1 MGCVLT
7 AVQQETIMHKVV
19 LTAVALAALSVSAV
33 AQQGGMSGQSQTG
46 QQMQPQSRAL
56 PDSSQ
61 ALADYRI
68 SPQQLS
74 SSQVRAIQ
82 QALEERGDSSVRVNG
97 EWGPDTEAAV
107 KNFQK
112 SENMTSQS
120 GELDFPTILALGLD
134 PLSFGLAG
142 AGETTRQAPREDA
155 AQQRM
160 PRMPEQNAPHSGGGQ
175 VR

>member
-1 MGCVLT
+1 MHKAVLT
-7 AVQQETIMHKVV
+7 A
-19 LTAVALAALSVSAV
+19 AVLAALSVSAV

-46 QQMQPQSRAL
+46 QQMQPQSGVL
-56 PDSSQ
+56 TDSSQ
-61 ALADYRI
+61 ALAGYRI

-82 QALEERGDSSVRVNG
+82 QALEERGDSSVRING

-112 SENMTSQS
+112 SENMISQT

-142 AGETTRQAPREDA
+142 AGETTGQAPREGA

-160 PRMPEQNAPHSGGGQ
+160 LGTPEQAMPQSDGRQ
-175 VR
+175 VK

>member
-1 MGCVLT
+1 MHKAVLT
-7 AVQQETIMHKVV
+7 A
-19 LTAVALAALSVSAV
+19 AALAALSVSAV
-33 AQQGGMSGQSQTG
+33 AQQGGMSGQTG

-61 ALADYRI
+61 ALAGYRI

-82 QALEERGDSSVRVNG
+82 QALEDRGDSSVRVNG
-97 EWGPDTEAAV
+97 EWGPDTEAAL

-112 SENMTSQS
+112 SENMISQT
-120 GELDFPTILALGLD
+120 GELDFPTLLALGLD
-134 PLSFGLAG
+134 PLSFGLG
-142 AGETTRQAPREDA
+142 ASETTGQAPRGDA
-155 AQQRM
+155 LQQRM
-160 PRMPEQNAPHSGGGQ
+160 PGTLEQTLRPSNGGH

>member
-1 MGCVLT
+1 MHKAVLT
-7 AVQQETIMHKVV
+7 A
-19 LTAVALAALSVSAV
+19 AALAALSVSAV
-33 AQQGGMSGQSQTG
+33 AQEGATSGQSQTG
-46 QQMQPQSRAL
+46 HEMQPQSRTL

-61 ALADYRI
+61 ALAGYQI

-74 SSQVRAIQ
+74 SSQVREIQ
-82 QALEERGDSSVRVNG
+82 QALEDRGDSSVRVDG
-97 EWGPDTEAAV
+97 EWGSDTEAAL

-112 SENMTSQS
+112 SQNMTSQT

-142 AGETTRQAPREDA
+142 ASETTGQALRGGA
-155 AQQRM
+155 SQQQRVLDT
-160 PRMPEQNAPHSGGGQ
+160 PEQTPPRSSGGQ